1 VSKTIFSS
9 NQMRKG
15 DDLLGSVVILV
26 NCNEKK
32 NLFLDL
38 VCAPH
43 STVAWI
49 FIPRVPRFGS
59 YCDFWLS

>member
-32 NLFLDL
+32 ICFWILFVPLILLWLGFSFPVCPDL
-38 VCAPH
+38 VLIVI
-43 STVAWI
+43 S
-49 FIPRVPRFGS
+49 G
-59 YCDFWLS
+59 